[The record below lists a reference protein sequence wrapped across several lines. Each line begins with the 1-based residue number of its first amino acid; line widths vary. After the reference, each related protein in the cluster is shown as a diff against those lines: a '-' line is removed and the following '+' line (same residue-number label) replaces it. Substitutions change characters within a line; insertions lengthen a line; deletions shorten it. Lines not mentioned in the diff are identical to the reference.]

1 MAWAETVTALSTAL
15 IAVMLVICGVGLLF
29 FFGELRRL
37 AAELR
42 RLTGIL
48 DHDARPA
55 LLSIKSMVE
64 DAGQAVTAVKSE
76 VEGFAG
82 TSKGLRDRVERAADA
97 IEDRLLDLGALLDV
111 VQDEVEGTALDIAAA
126 LRTTRR
132 GGKLLRKVRRAI
144 AARRR

>member
-1 MAWAETVTALSTAL
+1 MAWAEAVTALSAAL
-15 IAVMLVICGVGLLF
+15 IAVMLVICGIGLLF

-55 LLSIKSMVE
+55 LLSIKTMVE
-64 DAGQAVTAVKSE
+64 DAGKTVAAVKNE
-76 VEGFAG
+76 VEGFSG
-82 TSKGLRDRVERAADA
+82 TSRGLRERIERAADA
-97 IEDRLLDLGALLDV
+97 VEDRLLDLDALVDV
-111 VQDEVEGTALDIAAA
+111 LQDEVEGTALDIAAA

-132 GGKLLRKVRRAI
+132 GGKLLRRVRRAI